1 VLFEY
6 TGELHVA
13 QMMSGASSAGGV
25 LVLVNL
31 GGGRAAL
38 CHARERHNAFARMA
52 RRGGVEQAQRRCIG
66 RLPMLAVLDRAA
78 SFFRPFTSRSAA
90 MRPGSRSARR
100 SDRYEEVYTLSVLY
114 FG

>member
-1 VLFEY
+1 
-6 TGELHVA
+6 
-13 QMMSGASSAGGV
+13 
-25 LVLVNL
+25 
-31 GGGRAAL
+31 
-38 CHARERHNAFARMA
+38 MA

-100 SDRYEEVYTLSVLY
+100 SDGTKRFIRYLFCTSD
-114 FG
+114 